1 MVVFANARKIRLR
14 PFECST
20 HPPCCHNECA
30 GTTCGLVTL
39 GGQSQSNVS
48 TGCETRFGFTQRIE
62 ADSSDSQCSGEP
74 VFTLL
79 YERLHDDRESAARLI
94 WRSAF
99 RLHSSGV
106 LRARSTS
113 KLYTLM
119 HERRL
124 FHRFNWPLPIS
135 LALRNGL
142 VVVLLLSSIAVF
154 WQPLSALYVLT
165 REQSHYSHLLL
176 VPFVSAYVF
185 YQQRKVILTSGEWS
199 PVSGLM
205 MVGLGAFG
213 YWEAA
218 RVTNGV
224 DYVSL
229 STLALVIVTWG
240 IFLFCYGPGI
250 CRTFSFG
257 LFFLLCMVPFPAGL
271 LHTIIV
277 FLQRSAVEGIDLG
290 FSLLNVPVI
299 RDDTVFV
306 LQNITIRRG

>member
-1 MVVFANARKIRLR
+1 
-14 PFECST
+14 
-20 HPPCCHNECA
+20 
-30 GTTCGLVTL
+30 
-39 GGQSQSNVS
+39 
-48 TGCETRFGFTQRIE
+48 
-62 ADSSDSQCSGEP
+62 
-74 VFTLL
+74 
-79 YERLHDDRESAARLI
+79 
-94 WRSAF
+94 
-99 RLHSSGV
+99 
-106 LRARSTS
+106 
-113 KLYTLM
+113 M

-135 LALRNGL
+135 LTLRNGL
-142 VVVLLLSSIAVF
+142 VAVLLLSSIAVF

-185 YQQRKVILTSGEWS
+185 YQQRKIILTSGEWS

-205 MVGLGAFG
+205 MVGLGALG

-218 RVTNGV
+218 RATTGV

-229 STLALVIVTWG
+229 STLAWVIVTWG

-250 CRTFSFG
+250 SRTFSFG

-277 FLQRSAVEGIDLG
+277 LLQRSAVEGVDLG

-306 LQNITIRRG
+306 LQNMTIRVDEGCSGIRSTISLIITSIVAGHFFLRSGLAKLSLVAVAVPACNHGQHLSHHRAFASCELCEYSFPSDGSLHDLGGTSFSLFRSLFSLFFFHCCEGLNNGQGSIQ